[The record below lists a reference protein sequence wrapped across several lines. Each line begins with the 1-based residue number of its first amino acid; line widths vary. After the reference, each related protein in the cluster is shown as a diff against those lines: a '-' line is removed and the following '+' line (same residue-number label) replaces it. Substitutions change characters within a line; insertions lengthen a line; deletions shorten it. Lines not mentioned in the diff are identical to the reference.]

1 MEHKEKNIQSK
12 NIERQQHSDLKR
24 LSVYKRDS
32 RALCLRLLLTYL
44 CKTMPYMFLNLWK
57 GAVYLAVLDIDSPLI
72 NQPEETCGCCLSLCH
87 FFKFLS
93 VL

>member
-1 MEHKEKNIQSK
+1 MEHKEKNIHSK
-12 NIERQQHSDLKR
+12 NIERQQQRDLKR

-44 CKTMPYMFLNLWK
+44 CKTTPYTFLNFWK
-57 GAVYLAVLDIDSPLI
+57 GAVNLAILDIDGTII
-72 NQPEETCGCCLSLCH
+72 NRPEEACGCSLSLSH